1 MRFLILNF
9 IILITTIYC
18 LIYIHIK
25 SLRKLIERWHIIQ
38 FGSDLGIDQSDIE
51 KISPQITFITSN
63 ADIEAIALVSQ
74 EGYQIAFSALPQ
86 YHVDGDQFCG
96 LASALLMTGRSTIQ
110 SLFQEDLSEII
121 VRAQDGYIII
131 SNAGRLVI
139 VCAGT
144 MIDTLMKT
152 VKVMRIA
159 AKNLYKIFEGR

>member
-1 MRFLILNF
+1 MIIKTIIIF
-9 IILITTIYC
+9 ITINLYSF
-18 LIYIHIK
+18 K
-25 SLRKLIERWHIIQ
+25 QERWKVIQ
-38 FGSDLGIDQSDIE
+38 FGSDLGINQEDIE

-63 ADIEAIALVSQ
+63 ADIEAIALVSS

-110 SLFQEDLSEII
+110 TLFQEDLSEVI
-121 VRAQDGYIII
+121 VRAENGYIVIT
-131 SNAGRLVI
+131 NAGRLVI

-144 MIDTLMKT
+144 IIDTLMKT

-159 AKNLYKIFEGR
+159 AKNLYKIFENR